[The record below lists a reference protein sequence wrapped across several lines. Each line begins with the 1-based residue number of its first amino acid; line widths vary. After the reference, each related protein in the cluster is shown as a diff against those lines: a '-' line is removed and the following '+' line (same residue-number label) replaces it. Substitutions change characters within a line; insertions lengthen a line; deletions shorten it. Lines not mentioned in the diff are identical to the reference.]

1 MTVKFLEMFFLMF
14 FLALTMSV
22 DDFSV
27 GVAYGLFNIKMPIKT
42 LIITVLGSVTSTWSV
57 MLLGKFIFTNMPSYI
72 TGWAS
77 AIVLWCVGCKML
89 YNGFKEK
96 DDSIEYVKNHPITLN
111 SSKLA
116 SIWEA
121 YVRDNGLGID
131 NIKYV
136 KNHPLTLNGSKS
148 VSSWETYVVGIGLG
162 VNDFA
167 EALGLALAGFPIVLA
182 VILLEVAEMIAL
194 LSGNYLAFKGFSK
207 KVSGKLVIIP
217 GILLILIGFY
227 ELFYYLL

>member
-1 MTVKFLEMFFLMF
+1 MINKVVWFAMTVKFLEMFFLMF

-27 GVAYGLFNIKMPIKT
+27 GVAYGLFNIKIPIKT

-96 DDSIEYVKNHPITLN
+96 DDSIEF
-111 SSKLA
+111 
-116 SIWEA
+116 
-121 YVRDNGLGID
+121 
-131 NIKYV
+131 V

-148 VSSWETYVVGIGLG
+148 VSIWETYVVGIGLG
-162 VNDFA
+162 VDDFA
-167 EALGLALAGFPIVLA
+167 EALCLAMAGFPIVST

-207 KVSGKLVIIP
+207 KISGKLIIIP

-227 ELFYYLL
+227 ELLYYLL